1 MLESWHIPMDILR
14 LLCTTMTIIIA
25 LICLILIIS
34 HRECRTVPMMLIGN
48 TCLTELICACTALSF
63 VVFTLTND
71 LKQIQYEDSLCMF
84 RAYIN
89 YAITV
94 IQNHSYN
101 LQALY
106 RYMTVVYPSRRF
118 WQLRKFQVLL
128 IVLTWI
134 FGFIV
139 FLPFLFTGYIIYNAE
154 NQICQAPIRP
164 SFAIFYIAFVLYMIP
179 NMILNII
186 YLKLVRFVRQMN
198 RRVVSVGVVS
208 RAERELKMVKNIV
221 TITTI
226 LIVLGLP
233 YAIFILMSI
242 FTTIPKYHFRIA
254 FIFVDIS
261 TTAVMIG
268 LFTTTDPIV
277 TAAKG
282 ILNSLWSSRQIGSDV
297 IG

>member
-1 MLESWHIPMDILR
+1 
-14 LLCTTMTIIIA
+14 
-25 LICLILIIS
+25 
-34 HRECRTVPMMLIGN
+34 
-48 TCLTELICACTALSF
+48 
-63 VVFTLTND
+63 
-71 LKQIQYEDSLCMF
+71 
-84 RAYIN
+84 
-89 YAITV
+89 
-94 IQNHSYN
+94 
-101 LQALY
+101 
-106 RYMTVVYPSRRF
+106 
-118 WQLRKFQVLL
+118 
-128 IVLTWI
+128 
-134 FGFIV
+134 
-139 FLPFLFTGYIIYNAE
+139 
-154 NQICQAPIRP
+154 
-164 SFAIFYIAFVLYMIP
+164 
-179 NMILNII
+179 
-186 YLKLVRFVRQMN
+186 
-198 RRVVSVGVVS
+198 
-208 RAERELKMVKNIV
+208 MVKNIV